1 MLQFRKTEMRQKS
14 KQTPLFFQIKK
25 EGKKFGAVE
34 FSVGLTNKKENFLTT
49 KCGESKSSLK

>member
-34 FSVGLTNKKENFLTT
+34 FSVELTNKKLYNN
-49 KCGESKSSLK
+49 